1 MTDEKRDP
9 HISLCGKYRAGML
22 AEFKYDG
29 SELVLQNPHDPD
41 AHQKQAKRKNASK
54 LRRDMKRI
62 RRRKSGQ
69 NN

>member
-29 SELVLQNPHDPD
+29 IELVLQNPHDPD
-41 AHQKQAKRKNASK
+41 AYQKQANRKNAAK
-54 LRRDMKRI
+54 LLRDMKRI
-62 RRRKSGQ
+62 KKRKAK
-69 NN
+69 